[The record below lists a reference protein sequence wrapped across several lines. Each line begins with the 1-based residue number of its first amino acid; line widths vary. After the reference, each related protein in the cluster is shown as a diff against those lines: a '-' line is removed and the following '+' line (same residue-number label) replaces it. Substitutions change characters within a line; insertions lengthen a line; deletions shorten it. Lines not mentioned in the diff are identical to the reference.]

1 MIMLPAFFA
10 EVHGFEISVIGII
23 IFLSKLIDII
33 TDPLVGWLNDK
44 NFFPRK
50 AYLLIGGI
58 LSGLAL
64 TQLFLKQDID
74 QEIFLFVWLSILYLG
89 WTMFQIPYLSIGY
102 DLEKN
107 YFLRTK
113 LSATR
118 EFFILLG
125 LFSSLGIPMFFSIS
139 NEKLLENIVFIA
151 LLFGSIGLILFC
163 SLIPENRRINKRK
176 VKFKKVI
183 ENLKKNIYFSRIFF
197 VLVVNNL
204 ANVFPM
210 VLFAFFITYVL
221 GGDDSNRQTTL
232 FFYFLFA
239 IIGVPFWTII
249 SKKYGKK
256 EVWSISLFLSA
267 IFFLLVFFLEND
279 NFYFIEMNTRI
290 QVEHPVTE
298 SVTGIDLVKLQLRI
312 ARDEEIQIKQEDII
326 LKGHAIECRI
336 NAENSETFLPSP
348 GKILEYHAPGGI
360 GVRMDSHLYKDYV
373 VPPYYDSLIAKVICR
388 ANDRED
394 ARARLERALDEMY
407 VLGIDTNLEMHR
419 KLINDP
425 NFINGNFNIN
435 YLENLNKE
443 K

>member
-23 IFLSKLIDII
+23 IFLSKLIDIT

-50 AYLLIGGI
+50 GYLLIGGI

-125 LFSSLGIPMFFSIS
+125 LFCSLGIPMFFSIS

-151 LLFGSIGLILFC
+151 TLFGLMGLILFC
-163 SLIPENRRINKRK
+163 SLIPENKRTNEK
-176 VKFKKVI
+176 KIKFKKVI
-183 ENLKKNIYFSRIFF
+183 KNLKKNIYFSKIFL

-239 IIGVPFWTII
+239 IMGVPFWTII

-256 EVWSISLFLSA
+256 EVWSLSLFMSA
-267 IFFLLVFFLEND
+267 MFFLLVFFLED
-279 NFYFIEMNTRI
+279 GNFVFFIIISCITGFCLGADLIIPPSI
-290 QVEHPVTE
+290 QADITDWHR
-298 SVTGIDLVKLQLRI
+298 SKFG
-312 ARDEEIQIKQEDII
+312 EDISGVLFSI
-326 LKGHAIECRI
+326 I
-336 NAENSETFLPSP
+336 TFLNKFAFAVVSIFVFGIMGVLDFDTDGEINTNVRLFIIISYALAPILLKLLAAYLLVNFKLKENELQ
-348 GKILEYHAPGGI
+348 KIQKKIYG
-360 GVRMDSHLYKDYV
+360 
-373 VPPYYDSLIAKVICR
+373 
-388 ANDRED
+388 
-394 ARARLERALDEMY
+394 
-407 VLGIDTNLEMHR
+407 
-419 KLINDP
+419 
-425 NFINGNFNIN
+425 
-435 YLENLNKE
+435 
-443 K
+443 

>member
-125 LFSSLGIPMFFSIS
+125 LFCSLGIPMFFSIS

-151 LLFGSIGLILFC
+151 TLFGLMGLILFC
-163 SLIPENRRINKRK
+163 SLIPENKRTNEK
-176 VKFKKVI
+176 KIKFKKVI
-183 ENLKKNIYFSRIFF
+183 KNIKKNIYFSKIFL

-256 EVWSISLFLSA
+256 EVWSLSLFMSA
-267 IFFLLVFFLEND
+267 MFFLLVFFLED
-279 NFYFIEMNTRI
+279 GNFVFFIIISCITGFCLGADLIIPPAI
-290 QVEHPVTE
+290 QADITDWHR
-298 SVTGIDLVKLQLRI
+298 SKFG
-312 ARDEEIQIKQEDII
+312 EDISGVLFSI
-326 LKGHAIECRI
+326 I
-336 NAENSETFLPSP
+336 TFLNKFAFAVVSIFVFGIMGVLDFDTDGEINTNVRLFIIISYALAPILLKLLAAYLLVNFKLKENELQ
-348 GKILEYHAPGGI
+348 KIQKKIYG
-360 GVRMDSHLYKDYV
+360 
-373 VPPYYDSLIAKVICR
+373 
-388 ANDRED
+388 
-394 ARARLERALDEMY
+394 
-407 VLGIDTNLEMHR
+407 
-419 KLINDP
+419 
-425 NFINGNFNIN
+425 
-435 YLENLNKE
+435 
-443 K
+443 

>member
-1 MIMLPAFFA
+1 MIMLPAFFT

-125 LFSSLGIPMFFSIS
+125 LFCSLGIPMFFSIS

-151 LLFGSIGLILFC
+151 TLFGLMGLILFC
-163 SLIPENRRINKRK
+163 SLIPENKRTNEK
-176 VKFKKVI
+176 KIKFKKVI
-183 ENLKKNIYFSRIFF
+183 KNLKKNIYFSKVFL

-256 EVWSISLFLSA
+256 EVWSLSLFMSA
-267 IFFLLVFFLEND
+267 MFFLLVFFLED
-279 NFYFIEMNTRI
+279 GNFVFFIIISCITGFCLGADLIIPPSI
-290 QVEHPVTE
+290 QADITDWHR
-298 SVTGIDLVKLQLRI
+298 SKFG
-312 ARDEEIQIKQEDII
+312 EDISGVLFSI
-326 LKGHAIECRI
+326 I
-336 NAENSETFLPSP
+336 TFLNKFAFAVVSIFVFGIMGVLDFDTDGEINTNVRLFIIISYALAPILLKLLAAYLLVNFKLKENELQ
-348 GKILEYHAPGGI
+348 KIQKKIYG
-360 GVRMDSHLYKDYV
+360 
-373 VPPYYDSLIAKVICR
+373 
-388 ANDRED
+388 
-394 ARARLERALDEMY
+394 
-407 VLGIDTNLEMHR
+407 
-419 KLINDP
+419 
-425 NFINGNFNIN
+425 
-435 YLENLNKE
+435 
-443 K
+443 

>member
-10 EVHGFEISVIGII
+10 EVHGFEISLIGII

-44 NFFPRK
+44 NFFTRK

-125 LFSSLGIPMFFSIS
+125 LFCSLGIPMFFSIS

-151 LLFGSIGLILFC
+151 TLFGLMGLILFC
-163 SLIPENRRINKRK
+163 SLIPENKRTNEK
-176 VKFKKVI
+176 KIKFKKVI
-183 ENLKKNIYFSRIFF
+183 KNLKKNIYFSKIFL

-239 IIGVPFWTII
+239 IMGVPFWTII

-256 EVWSISLFLSA
+256 EVWSLSLFISA
-267 IFFLLVFFLEND
+267 MFFLLVFFLED
-279 NFYFIEMNTRI
+279 GNFVFFIIISCITGFCLGADLIIPPSI
-290 QVEHPVTE
+290 QADITDWHR
-298 SVTGIDLVKLQLRI
+298 SKFG
-312 ARDEEIQIKQEDII
+312 EDISGVLFSI
-326 LKGHAIECRI
+326 I
-336 NAENSETFLPSP
+336 TFLNKFAFAVVSIFVFGIMGVLDFDTDGEINTNVRLFIIISYALAPILLKLLAAYLLVNFKLKENELQ
-348 GKILEYHAPGGI
+348 KIQKKIYG
-360 GVRMDSHLYKDYV
+360 
-373 VPPYYDSLIAKVICR
+373 
-388 ANDRED
+388 
-394 ARARLERALDEMY
+394 
-407 VLGIDTNLEMHR
+407 
-419 KLINDP
+419 
-425 NFINGNFNIN
+425 
-435 YLENLNKE
+435 
-443 K
+443 

>member
-125 LFSSLGIPMFFSIS
+125 LFCSLGIPMFFSIS

-151 LLFGSIGLILFC
+151 TLFGLMGLILFC
-163 SLIPENRRINKRK
+163 SLIPENKRTNEK
-176 VKFKKVI
+176 KIKFKKVI
-183 ENLKKNIYFSRIFF
+183 KNLKKNIYFSKIFL

-239 IIGVPFWTII
+239 IMGVPFWTII

-256 EVWSISLFLSA
+256 EVWSLSLFMSA
-267 IFFLLVFFLEND
+267 MFFLLVFFLED
-279 NFYFIEMNTRI
+279 GNFVFFIIISCITGFCLGADLIIPPSI
-290 QVEHPVTE
+290 QADITDWHR
-298 SVTGIDLVKLQLRI
+298 SKFG
-312 ARDEEIQIKQEDII
+312 EDISGVLFSI
-326 LKGHAIECRI
+326 I
-336 NAENSETFLPSP
+336 TFLNKFAFAVVSIFVFGIMGVLDFDTDGEINTNVRLFIIISYAMAPILLKLLAAYLLVNFKLKENELQ
-348 GKILEYHAPGGI
+348 KIQKKIYG
-360 GVRMDSHLYKDYV
+360 
-373 VPPYYDSLIAKVICR
+373 
-388 ANDRED
+388 
-394 ARARLERALDEMY
+394 
-407 VLGIDTNLEMHR
+407 
-419 KLINDP
+419 
-425 NFINGNFNIN
+425 
-435 YLENLNKE
+435 
-443 K
+443 

>member
-125 LFSSLGIPMFFSIS
+125 LFCSLGIPMFFSIS

-151 LLFGSIGLILFC
+151 TLFGLMGLILFC
-163 SLIPENRRINKRK
+163 SLIPENKRTNEK
-176 VKFKKVI
+176 KIKFKKVI
-183 ENLKKNIYFSRIFF
+183 KNLKKNIYFSKIFL

-239 IIGVPFWTII
+239 IVGVPFWTII

-256 EVWSISLFLSA
+256 EVWSLSLFMSA
-267 IFFLLVFFLEND
+267 MFFLLVFFLED
-279 NFYFIEMNTRI
+279 GNFVFFIIISCITGFCLGADLIIPPSI
-290 QVEHPVTE
+290 QADITDWHR
-298 SVTGIDLVKLQLRI
+298 SKFG
-312 ARDEEIQIKQEDII
+312 EDISGVLFSI
-326 LKGHAIECRI
+326 I
-336 NAENSETFLPSP
+336 TFLNKFAFAVVSIFVFGIMGVLDFDTDGEINTNVRLFIIISYALAPILLKLLAAYLLLNFKLKENELQ
-348 GKILEYHAPGGI
+348 KIQKKIYG
-360 GVRMDSHLYKDYV
+360 
-373 VPPYYDSLIAKVICR
+373 
-388 ANDRED
+388 
-394 ARARLERALDEMY
+394 
-407 VLGIDTNLEMHR
+407 
-419 KLINDP
+419 
-425 NFINGNFNIN
+425 
-435 YLENLNKE
+435 
-443 K
+443 

>member
-125 LFSSLGIPMFFSIS
+125 LFCSLGIPMFFSIS

-151 LLFGSIGLILFC
+151 TLFGLMGLILFC
-163 SLIPENRRINKRK
+163 SLIPENKRTNEK
-176 VKFKKVI
+176 KMKFKKVI
-183 ENLKKNIYFSRIFF
+183 KNLKKNIYFSKIFL

-239 IIGVPFWTII
+239 IMGVPFWTII

-256 EVWSISLFLSA
+256 EVWSLSLFMSA
-267 IFFLLVFFLEND
+267 MFFLLVFFLED
-279 NFYFIEMNTRI
+279 GNFVFFIIISCITGFCLGADLIIPPSI
-290 QVEHPVTE
+290 QADITDWHR
-298 SVTGIDLVKLQLRI
+298 SKFG
-312 ARDEEIQIKQEDII
+312 EDISGVLFSI
-326 LKGHAIECRI
+326 I
-336 NAENSETFLPSP
+336 TFLNNFAFALVSIFIFGIMGVLDFDTDGEINTNVRLFIIISYALAPILLKLLAAYLLVNFKLKENELQ
-348 GKILEYHAPGGI
+348 KIQKKIYG
-360 GVRMDSHLYKDYV
+360 
-373 VPPYYDSLIAKVICR
+373 
-388 ANDRED
+388 
-394 ARARLERALDEMY
+394 
-407 VLGIDTNLEMHR
+407 
-419 KLINDP
+419 
-425 NFINGNFNIN
+425 
-435 YLENLNKE
+435 
-443 K
+443 

>member
-125 LFSSLGIPMFFSIS
+125 LFCSLGIPMFFSIS

-151 LLFGSIGLILFC
+151 TLFGLMGLILFC
-163 SLIPENRRINKRK
+163 SLIPENKRTNEK
-176 VKFKKVI
+176 KIKFKKVI
-183 ENLKKNIYFSRIFF
+183 KNLKKNIYFSKIFL

-210 VLFAFFITYVL
+210 VLFAFFNTYVL

-239 IIGVPFWTII
+239 IMGVPFWTII

-256 EVWSISLFLSA
+256 EVWSLSLFMSA
-267 IFFLLVFFLEND
+267 MFFLLVFFLED
-279 NFYFIEMNTRI
+279 GNFLFFIIISCITGFCLGADLIIPPSI
-290 QVEHPVTE
+290 QADITDWHR
-298 SVTGIDLVKLQLRI
+298 SKFG
-312 ARDEEIQIKQEDII
+312 EDISGVLFSI
-326 LKGHAIECRI
+326 I
-336 NAENSETFLPSP
+336 TFLNKFAFAVVSIFVFGIMGVLDFDTDGEINTNVRLFIIISYALAPILLKLLAAYLLVNFKLKENELQ
-348 GKILEYHAPGGI
+348 KIQKKIYG
-360 GVRMDSHLYKDYV
+360 
-373 VPPYYDSLIAKVICR
+373 
-388 ANDRED
+388 
-394 ARARLERALDEMY
+394 
-407 VLGIDTNLEMHR
+407 
-419 KLINDP
+419 
-425 NFINGNFNIN
+425 
-435 YLENLNKE
+435 
-443 K
+443 

>member
-125 LFSSLGIPMFFSIS
+125 LFCSLGIPMFFSIS

-151 LLFGSIGLILFC
+151 TLFGLMGLILFC
-163 SLIPENRRINKRK
+163 SLIPENKRTNEK
-176 VKFKKVI
+176 KIKFKKVI
-183 ENLKKNIYFSRIFF
+183 KNLKKNIYFSKIFL

-239 IIGVPFWTII
+239 IMGVPFWTII

-256 EVWSISLFLSA
+256 EVWSLSLFMSA
-267 IFFLLVFFLEND
+267 MFFLLVFFLED
-279 NFYFIEMNTRI
+279 GNFVFFIIISCITGFCLGADLIIPPSI
-290 QVEHPVTE
+290 QADITDWHR
-298 SVTGIDLVKLQLRI
+298 SKFG
-312 ARDEEIQIKQEDII
+312 EDISGVLFSI
-326 LKGHAIECRI
+326 I
-336 NAENSETFLPSP
+336 TFLNKFAFAVVSIFVFGIMGVLDFDTDGEINTNVRLFIIISYALAPILLKLLAAYLLVNYKLKENELQ
-348 GKILEYHAPGGI
+348 KIQKKIYG
-360 GVRMDSHLYKDYV
+360 
-373 VPPYYDSLIAKVICR
+373 
-388 ANDRED
+388 
-394 ARARLERALDEMY
+394 
-407 VLGIDTNLEMHR
+407 
-419 KLINDP
+419 
-425 NFINGNFNIN
+425 
-435 YLENLNKE
+435 
-443 K
+443 

>member
-125 LFSSLGIPMFFSIS
+125 LFCSLGIPMFFSIS

-151 LLFGSIGLILFC
+151 TLFGLMGLILFC
-163 SLIPENRRINKRK
+163 SLIPENKRTNEK
-176 VKFKKVI
+176 KIKFKKVI
-183 ENLKKNIYFSRIFF
+183 KNLKKNIYFSKIFL

-239 IIGVPFWTII
+239 IVGVPFWTII

-256 EVWSISLFLSA
+256 EVWSLSLFMSA
-267 IFFLLVFFLEND
+267 MFFLLVFFLED
-279 NFYFIEMNTRI
+279 GNFVFFIIISCITGFCLGADLIIPPSI
-290 QVEHPVTE
+290 QADITDWHR
-298 SVTGIDLVKLQLRI
+298 SKFG
-312 ARDEEIQIKQEDII
+312 EDISGVLFSI
-326 LKGHAIECRI
+326 I
-336 NAENSETFLPSP
+336 TFLNKFAFAVVSIFVFGIMGVLDFDTDGEINTNVRLFIIISYALAPILLKLLAAYLLVNFKLKENELQ
-348 GKILEYHAPGGI
+348 KIQKKIYG
-360 GVRMDSHLYKDYV
+360 
-373 VPPYYDSLIAKVICR
+373 
-388 ANDRED
+388 
-394 ARARLERALDEMY
+394 
-407 VLGIDTNLEMHR
+407 
-419 KLINDP
+419 
-425 NFINGNFNIN
+425 
-435 YLENLNKE
+435 
-443 K
+443 

>member
-125 LFSSLGIPMFFSIS
+125 LFCSLGIPMFFSIS

-151 LLFGSIGLILFC
+151 TLFGLMGLILFC
-163 SLIPENRRINKRK
+163 SLIPENKRTNEK
-176 VKFKKVI
+176 KIKFKKI
-183 ENLKKNIYFSRIFF
+183 KKNLKKNIYFSKIFL

-256 EVWSISLFLSA
+256 EVWSLSLFMSA
-267 IFFLLVFFLEND
+267 MFFLLVFFLED
-279 NFYFIEMNTRI
+279 GNFVFFIIISCITGFCLGADLIIPPSI
-290 QVEHPVTE
+290 QADITDWHR
-298 SVTGIDLVKLQLRI
+298 SKFG
-312 ARDEEIQIKQEDII
+312 EDISGVLFSI
-326 LKGHAIECRI
+326 I
-336 NAENSETFLPSP
+336 TFLNKFAFAVVSIFVFGIMGVLDFDTDGEINTNVRLFIIISYALAPILLKLLAAYLLVNFKLKENELQ
-348 GKILEYHAPGGI
+348 KIQKKIYG
-360 GVRMDSHLYKDYV
+360 
-373 VPPYYDSLIAKVICR
+373 
-388 ANDRED
+388 
-394 ARARLERALDEMY
+394 
-407 VLGIDTNLEMHR
+407 
-419 KLINDP
+419 
-425 NFINGNFNIN
+425 
-435 YLENLNKE
+435 
-443 K
+443 

>member
-125 LFSSLGIPMFFSIS
+125 LFCSLGIPMFFSIS

-151 LLFGSIGLILFC
+151 TLFGLMGLILFC
-163 SLIPENRRINKRK
+163 SLIPENKRTNEK
-176 VKFKKVI
+176 KIKFKKVI
-183 ENLKKNIYFSRIFF
+183 KNLKKNIYFSKIFL

-221 GGDDSNRQTTL
+221 GGDDSNRQITL

-239 IIGVPFWTII
+239 IMGVPFWTII

-256 EVWSISLFLSA
+256 EVWSLSLFMSA
-267 IFFLLVFFLEND
+267 MFFLLVFFLED
-279 NFYFIEMNTRI
+279 GNFVFFIIISCLTGFCLGADLIIPPSI
-290 QVEHPVTE
+290 QADITDWHR
-298 SVTGIDLVKLQLRI
+298 SKFG
-312 ARDEEIQIKQEDII
+312 EDISGVLFSI
-326 LKGHAIECRI
+326 I
-336 NAENSETFLPSP
+336 TFLNKFAFAVVSIFVFGIMGVLDFDTDGEINTNVRLFIIISYALAPILLKLLAAYLLVNFKLKENELQ
-348 GKILEYHAPGGI
+348 KIQKKIYG
-360 GVRMDSHLYKDYV
+360 
-373 VPPYYDSLIAKVICR
+373 
-388 ANDRED
+388 
-394 ARARLERALDEMY
+394 
-407 VLGIDTNLEMHR
+407 
-419 KLINDP
+419 
-425 NFINGNFNIN
+425 
-435 YLENLNKE
+435 
-443 K
+443 

>member
-10 EVHGFEISVIGII
+10 EVHGFEISLIGII

-125 LFSSLGIPMFFSIS
+125 LFCSLGIPMFFSIS

-151 LLFGSIGLILFC
+151 TLFGLMGLILFC
-163 SLIPENRRINKRK
+163 SLIPEKKRTNEK
-176 VKFKKVI
+176 KIKFKKVI
-183 ENLKKNIYFSRIFF
+183 KNLKKNIYFSKIFL

-239 IIGVPFWTII
+239 IMGVPFWTII

-256 EVWSISLFLSA
+256 EVWSLSLFMSA
-267 IFFLLVFFLEND
+267 MFFLLVFFLED
-279 NFYFIEMNTRI
+279 GNFLFFIIISCITGFCLGADLIIPPSI
-290 QVEHPVTE
+290 QADITDWHR
-298 SVTGIDLVKLQLRI
+298 SKFG
-312 ARDEEIQIKQEDII
+312 EDISGVLFSI
-326 LKGHAIECRI
+326 I
-336 NAENSETFLPSP
+336 TFLNKFAFAVVSIFVFGIMGVLDFDTDGEINTNVRLFIIISYALAPILLKLLAAYLLVNFKLKENELQ
-348 GKILEYHAPGGI
+348 KIQKKIYG
-360 GVRMDSHLYKDYV
+360 
-373 VPPYYDSLIAKVICR
+373 
-388 ANDRED
+388 
-394 ARARLERALDEMY
+394 
-407 VLGIDTNLEMHR
+407 
-419 KLINDP
+419 
-425 NFINGNFNIN
+425 
-435 YLENLNKE
+435 
-443 K
+443 

>member
-125 LFSSLGIPMFFSIS
+125 LFCSLGIPMFFSIS
-139 NEKLLENIVFIA
+139 NAKLLENIVFIA
-151 LLFGSIGLILFC
+151 TLFGLMGLILFC
-163 SLIPENRRINKRK
+163 SLIPENKRTNEEK
-176 VKFKKVI
+176 IKFKKVI
-183 ENLKKNIYFSRIFF
+183 KNLKKNIYFSKIFL

-239 IIGVPFWTII
+239 IMGVPFWTII

-256 EVWSISLFLSA
+256 EVWSLSLFMSA
-267 IFFLLVFFLEND
+267 MFFLLVFFLED
-279 NFYFIEMNTRI
+279 GNFVFFIIISCITGFCLGADLIIPPSI
-290 QVEHPVTE
+290 QADITDWHR
-298 SVTGIDLVKLQLRI
+298 SKFG
-312 ARDEEIQIKQEDII
+312 EDISGVLFSI
-326 LKGHAIECRI
+326 I
-336 NAENSETFLPSP
+336 TFLNKFAFAVVSIFVFGIMGVLDFDTDGEINTNVRLFIIISYALAPILLKLLAAYLLVNFKLKENELQ
-348 GKILEYHAPGGI
+348 KIQKKIYG
-360 GVRMDSHLYKDYV
+360 
-373 VPPYYDSLIAKVICR
+373 
-388 ANDRED
+388 
-394 ARARLERALDEMY
+394 
-407 VLGIDTNLEMHR
+407 
-419 KLINDP
+419 
-425 NFINGNFNIN
+425 
-435 YLENLNKE
+435 
-443 K
+443 

>member
-125 LFSSLGIPMFFSIS
+125 LFCSLGIPMFFNIS

-151 LLFGSIGLILFC
+151 TLFGLMGLILFC
-163 SLIPENRRINKRK
+163 SLIPENKRTNEK
-176 VKFKKVI
+176 KIKFKKVI
-183 ENLKKNIYFSRIFF
+183 KNLKKNIYFSKIFL

-239 IIGVPFWTII
+239 IMGVPFWTII

-256 EVWSISLFLSA
+256 EVWSLSLFMSA
-267 IFFLLVFFLEND
+267 MFFLLVFFLED
-279 NFYFIEMNTRI
+279 GNFVFFIIISCITGFCLGADLIIPPSI
-290 QVEHPVTE
+290 QADITDWHR
-298 SVTGIDLVKLQLRI
+298 SKFG
-312 ARDEEIQIKQEDII
+312 EDISGVLFSI
-326 LKGHAIECRI
+326 I
-336 NAENSETFLPSP
+336 TFLNKFAFAVVSIFVFGIMGVLDFDTDGEINTNVRLFIIISYALAPILLKLLAAYLLVNFKLKENELQ
-348 GKILEYHAPGGI
+348 KIQKKIYG
-360 GVRMDSHLYKDYV
+360 
-373 VPPYYDSLIAKVICR
+373 
-388 ANDRED
+388 
-394 ARARLERALDEMY
+394 
-407 VLGIDTNLEMHR
+407 
-419 KLINDP
+419 
-425 NFINGNFNIN
+425 
-435 YLENLNKE
+435 
-443 K
+443 

>member
-10 EVHGFEISVIGII
+10 EVHGFEISLIGII

-125 LFSSLGIPMFFSIS
+125 LFCSLGIPMFFSIS

-151 LLFGSIGLILFC
+151 TLFGLMGLILFC
-163 SLIPENRRINKRK
+163 SLIPENKRTNEK
-176 VKFKKVI
+176 KIKFKKVI
-183 ENLKKNIYFSRIFF
+183 KNLKKNIYFSKIFL

-221 GGDDSNRQTTL
+221 GGDDSNRQITL

-239 IIGVPFWTII
+239 IMGVPFWTII

-256 EVWSISLFLSA
+256 EVWSLSLFMSA
-267 IFFLLVFFLEND
+267 MFFLLVFFLED
-279 NFYFIEMNTRI
+279 GNFVFFIIISCITGFCLGADLIIPPSI
-290 QVEHPVTE
+290 QADITDWHR
-298 SVTGIDLVKLQLRI
+298 SKFG
-312 ARDEEIQIKQEDII
+312 EDISGVLFSI
-326 LKGHAIECRI
+326 I
-336 NAENSETFLPSP
+336 TFLNKFAFAVVSIFVFGIMGVLDFDTDGEINTNVRLFIIISYALAPILLKLLAAYLLVNFKLKENELQ
-348 GKILEYHAPGGI
+348 KIQKKIYG
-360 GVRMDSHLYKDYV
+360 
-373 VPPYYDSLIAKVICR
+373 
-388 ANDRED
+388 
-394 ARARLERALDEMY
+394 
-407 VLGIDTNLEMHR
+407 
-419 KLINDP
+419 
-425 NFINGNFNIN
+425 
-435 YLENLNKE
+435 
-443 K
+443 

>member
-23 IFLSKLIDII
+23 IFLSKLIDVM

-50 AYLLIGGI
+50 VFLLTGGV

-64 TQLFLKQDID
+64 IQLFLNKDID
-74 QEIFLFVWLSILYLG
+74 QEIFLLVWLSILYLG

-232 FFYFLFA
+232 FFYFFFA
-239 IIGVPFWTII
+239 IISVPIWTII

-256 EVWSISLFLSA
+256 EVWSLSLFLSA
-267 IFFLLVFFLEND
+267 FFFLLVFFLENG
-279 NFYFIEMNTRI
+279 NFLFFIIISCITGFCLGADLIIPPSI
-290 QVEHPVTE
+290 QADITDWHR
-298 SVTGIDLVKLQLRI
+298 SKFG
-312 ARDEEIQIKQEDII
+312 EDISGVLFSI
-326 LKGHAIECRI
+326 I
-336 NAENSETFLPSP
+336 TFLNKFAFAVVSIFVFGIMGVLDFDTDGEINTNVRLFIIISYALAPILLKLLAAYLLVNFKLKENELQ
-348 GKILEYHAPGGI
+348 KIQKKIYG
-360 GVRMDSHLYKDYV
+360 
-373 VPPYYDSLIAKVICR
+373 
-388 ANDRED
+388 
-394 ARARLERALDEMY
+394 
-407 VLGIDTNLEMHR
+407 
-419 KLINDP
+419 
-425 NFINGNFNIN
+425 
-435 YLENLNKE
+435 
-443 K
+443 

>member
-125 LFSSLGIPMFFSIS
+125 LFCSLGIPMFFSIS

-151 LLFGSIGLILFC
+151 TLFGLMGLILFC
-163 SLIPENRRINKRK
+163 SLIPENKRTNEK
-176 VKFKKVI
+176 KIKFKKVI
-183 ENLKKNIYFSRIFF
+183 KNLKKNIYFSKIFL

-239 IIGVPFWTII
+239 IMGVPFWTII

-256 EVWSISLFLSA
+256 EVWSLSLFMSA
-267 IFFLLVFFLEND
+267 MFFLLVFFLED
-279 NFYFIEMNTRI
+279 GNFVFFIIISCITGFCLGADLIIPPSI
-290 QVEHPVTE
+290 QADITDWHR
-298 SVTGIDLVKLQLRI
+298 SKFG
-312 ARDEEIQIKQEDII
+312 EDISGVLFSI
-326 LKGHAIECRI
+326 I
-336 NAENSETFLPSP
+336 TFLNKFAFAVVSIFVFGIMGVLDFDTDGEINTYVRIIIIISYALAPILLKLLAAYLLVNFKLKENELQ
-348 GKILEYHAPGGI
+348 KIQKKIYG
-360 GVRMDSHLYKDYV
+360 
-373 VPPYYDSLIAKVICR
+373 
-388 ANDRED
+388 
-394 ARARLERALDEMY
+394 
-407 VLGIDTNLEMHR
+407 
-419 KLINDP
+419 
-425 NFINGNFNIN
+425 
-435 YLENLNKE
+435 
-443 K
+443 

>member
-33 TDPLVGWLNDK
+33 TDPLVGLLNDK

-125 LFSSLGIPMFFSIS
+125 LFCSLGIPMFFSIS

-151 LLFGSIGLILFC
+151 TLFGLMGLILFC
-163 SLIPENRRINKRK
+163 SLIPENKRTNEK
-176 VKFKKVI
+176 KIKFKKVI
-183 ENLKKNIYFSRIFF
+183 KNLKKNIFFSKIFLI
-197 VLVVNNL
+197 LVVNNL

-239 IIGVPFWTII
+239 IMGVPFWTII

-256 EVWSISLFLSA
+256 EVWSLSLFMSA
-267 IFFLLVFFLEND
+267 MFFLLVFFLED
-279 NFYFIEMNTRI
+279 GNFVFFIIISCITGFCLGADLIIPPSI
-290 QVEHPVTE
+290 QADITDWHR
-298 SVTGIDLVKLQLRI
+298 SKFG
-312 ARDEEIQIKQEDII
+312 EDISGVLFSI
-326 LKGHAIECRI
+326 I
-336 NAENSETFLPSP
+336 TFLNKFAFAVVSIFVFGIMGVLDFDTDGEINTNVRLFIIISYALAPILLKLLAAYLLVNFKLKENELQ
-348 GKILEYHAPGGI
+348 KIQKKIYG
-360 GVRMDSHLYKDYV
+360 
-373 VPPYYDSLIAKVICR
+373 
-388 ANDRED
+388 
-394 ARARLERALDEMY
+394 
-407 VLGIDTNLEMHR
+407 
-419 KLINDP
+419 
-425 NFINGNFNIN
+425 
-435 YLENLNKE
+435 
-443 K
+443 

>member
-1 MIMLPAFFA
+1 MIMLPAFFT

-74 QEIFLFVWLSILYLG
+74 QEIFLLVWLSILYLG

-125 LFSSLGIPMFFSIS
+125 LFCSLGIPMFFSIS

-151 LLFGSIGLILFC
+151 TLFGLMGLILFC
-163 SLIPENRRINKRK
+163 SLIPENKRINEKK
-176 VKFKKVI
+176 IKFKKVI
-183 ENLKKNIYFSRIFF
+183 KNLKKNIYFLKIFL

-239 IIGVPFWTII
+239 IMGVPFWTII

-256 EVWSISLFLSA
+256 EVWSLSLLMSA
-267 IFFLLVFFLEND
+267 MFFLLVFFLED
-279 NFYFIEMNTRI
+279 GNFVFFIIISCITGFCLGADLIIPPSI
-290 QVEHPVTE
+290 QADITDWHR
-298 SVTGIDLVKLQLRI
+298 SKFG
-312 ARDEEIQIKQEDII
+312 EDISGVLFSI
-326 LKGHAIECRI
+326 I
-336 NAENSETFLPSP
+336 TFLNKFAFAVVSIFVFGIMGVLDFDTDGEINTNVRLFIIISYALAPILLKLLAAYLLVNFKLKENELQ
-348 GKILEYHAPGGI
+348 KIQKKIYG
-360 GVRMDSHLYKDYV
+360 
-373 VPPYYDSLIAKVICR
+373 
-388 ANDRED
+388 
-394 ARARLERALDEMY
+394 
-407 VLGIDTNLEMHR
+407 
-419 KLINDP
+419 
-425 NFINGNFNIN
+425 
-435 YLENLNKE
+435 
-443 K
+443 

>member
-1 MIMLPAFFA
+1 MIMLPAFFT

-44 NFFPRK
+44 NFLPRK

-64 TQLFLKQDID
+64 TQLFLKQDIG

-125 LFSSLGIPMFFSIS
+125 LFCSLGIPMFFSIS

-151 LLFGSIGLILFC
+151 TLFGLMGLILFC
-163 SLIPENRRINKRK
+163 SLIPENKRTNEK
-176 VKFKKVI
+176 KIKFKKI
-183 ENLKKNIYFSRIFF
+183 IKSLKKNIYFSKIFL

-239 IIGVPFWTII
+239 IMGVPFWTII

-256 EVWSISLFLSA
+256 EVWSLSLFMSA
-267 IFFLLVFFLEND
+267 MFFILVFFLED
-279 NFYFIEMNTRI
+279 GNFLFFIIISCITGFCLGADLIIPPSI
-290 QVEHPVTE
+290 QADITDWHR
-298 SVTGIDLVKLQLRI
+298 SKFG
-312 ARDEEIQIKQEDII
+312 EDISGVLFSI
-326 LKGHAIECRI
+326 I
-336 NAENSETFLPSP
+336 TFLNKFAFAVVSIFVFGIMGVLDFDTDGEINTNVRLFIIISYALAPILLKLLAAYLLVNFKLKENELQ
-348 GKILEYHAPGGI
+348 KIQKKIYG
-360 GVRMDSHLYKDYV
+360 
-373 VPPYYDSLIAKVICR
+373 
-388 ANDRED
+388 
-394 ARARLERALDEMY
+394 
-407 VLGIDTNLEMHR
+407 
-419 KLINDP
+419 
-425 NFINGNFNIN
+425 
-435 YLENLNKE
+435 
-443 K
+443 

>member
-10 EVHGFEISVIGII
+10 EVHGFEISVIGMI
-23 IFLSKLIDII
+23 IFLSKLIDVM

-50 AYLLIGGI
+50 VYLLIGGI

-113 LSATR
+113 LSAIR

-125 LFSSLGIPMFFSIS
+125 LFCSLGIPMFFSIS

-151 LLFGSIGLILFC
+151 TLFGLMGLILFC
-163 SLIPENRRINKRK
+163 SLIPENKRTNEK
-176 VKFKKVI
+176 KIKFKKVI
-183 ENLKKNIYFSRIFF
+183 KNLRKNIYFSKIFL

-239 IIGVPFWTII
+239 IMGVPFWTII

-256 EVWSISLFLSA
+256 EVWSLSLFMSA
-267 IFFLLVFFLEND
+267 MFFLLVFFLED
-279 NFYFIEMNTRI
+279 GNFVFFIIISCITGFCLGADLIIPPSI
-290 QVEHPVTE
+290 QADITDWHR
-298 SVTGIDLVKLQLRI
+298 SKFG
-312 ARDEEIQIKQEDII
+312 EDISGVLFSI
-326 LKGHAIECRI
+326 I
-336 NAENSETFLPSP
+336 TFLNKFAFAVVSIFVFGIMGVLDFDTDGEINTNVRLFIIISYALAPILLKLLAAYLLVNFKLKENELQ
-348 GKILEYHAPGGI
+348 KIQKKIYG
-360 GVRMDSHLYKDYV
+360 
-373 VPPYYDSLIAKVICR
+373 
-388 ANDRED
+388 
-394 ARARLERALDEMY
+394 
-407 VLGIDTNLEMHR
+407 
-419 KLINDP
+419 
-425 NFINGNFNIN
+425 
-435 YLENLNKE
+435 
-443 K
+443 

>member
-23 IFLSKLIDII
+23 IFLSKVIDVM

-50 AYLLIGGI
+50 VFLLIGGV

-64 TQLFLKQDID
+64 TQLFLNQDID
-74 QEIFLFVWLSILYLG
+74 QEIFLLVWLSILYLG

-125 LFSSLGIPMFFSIS
+125 LFCSLGIPMFFSIS
-139 NEKLLENIVFIA
+139 NEKLLENIVLIA
-151 LLFGSIGLILFC
+151 TLFGLIGLILFC
-163 SLIPENRRINKRK
+163 SLIPENKRTNEK
-176 VKFKKVI
+176 KIKFIKVI
-183 ENLKKNIYFSRIFF
+183 KNLRKNIYFSKIFF

-239 IIGVPFWTII
+239 IMGVPFWTII

-256 EVWSISLFLSA
+256 EVWSLSLFMSA
-267 IFFLLVFFLEND
+267 MFFLLVFFLED
-279 NFYFIEMNTRI
+279 GNFVFFIIISCITGFCLGADLIIPPSI
-290 QVEHPVTE
+290 QADITDWHR
-298 SVTGIDLVKLQLRI
+298 SKFG
-312 ARDEEIQIKQEDII
+312 EDISGVLFSI
-326 LKGHAIECRI
+326 I
-336 NAENSETFLPSP
+336 TFLNKFAFAVVSIFVFGIMGVLDFDTDGEINTNVRLFIIISYALAPILLKLLAAYLLVNFKLKENELQ
-348 GKILEYHAPGGI
+348 KIQKKIYG
-360 GVRMDSHLYKDYV
+360 
-373 VPPYYDSLIAKVICR
+373 
-388 ANDRED
+388 
-394 ARARLERALDEMY
+394 
-407 VLGIDTNLEMHR
+407 
-419 KLINDP
+419 
-425 NFINGNFNIN
+425 
-435 YLENLNKE
+435 
-443 K
+443 

>member
-1 MIMLPAFFA
+1 MIMLPAFFT

-33 TDPLVGWLNDK
+33 TDPLVGWLNDT

-125 LFSSLGIPMFFSIS
+125 LFCSLGIPMFFSIS

-151 LLFGSIGLILFC
+151 TLFGLMGLILFC
-163 SLIPENRRINKRK
+163 SLIPENKRTNEK
-176 VKFKKVI
+176 KIKFKKVI
-183 ENLKKNIYFSRIFF
+183 KNLKKNIYFSKIFF

-239 IIGVPFWTII
+239 IMGVPFWTII

-256 EVWSISLFLSA
+256 EVWSLSLFMSA
-267 IFFLLVFFLEND
+267 MFFLLVFFLED
-279 NFYFIEMNTRI
+279 GNFVFFIIISCITGFCLGADLIIPPSI
-290 QVEHPVTE
+290 QADITDWHR
-298 SVTGIDLVKLQLRI
+298 SKFG
-312 ARDEEIQIKQEDII
+312 EDISGVLFSI
-326 LKGHAIECRI
+326 I
-336 NAENSETFLPSP
+336 TFLNKFAFAVVSIFVFGIMGVLDFDTDGEINTNVRLFIIISYALAPILLKLLAAYLLVNFKLKENELQ
-348 GKILEYHAPGGI
+348 KIQKKIYG
-360 GVRMDSHLYKDYV
+360 
-373 VPPYYDSLIAKVICR
+373 
-388 ANDRED
+388 
-394 ARARLERALDEMY
+394 
-407 VLGIDTNLEMHR
+407 
-419 KLINDP
+419 
-425 NFINGNFNIN
+425 
-435 YLENLNKE
+435 
-443 K
+443 

>member
-10 EVHGFEISVIGII
+10 EVHGFEISLIGII

-125 LFSSLGIPMFFSIS
+125 LFCSLGIPMFFSIS

-151 LLFGSIGLILFC
+151 TLFGSIGLILFC

-239 IIGVPFWTII
+239 IMGVPFWTII

-256 EVWSISLFLSA
+256 EVWSLSLFMSA
-267 IFFLLVFFLEND
+267 MFFLLVFFLED
-279 NFYFIEMNTRI
+279 GNFVFFIIISCITGFCLGADLIIPPSI
-290 QVEHPVTE
+290 QADITDWHR
-298 SVTGIDLVKLQLRI
+298 SKFG
-312 ARDEEIQIKQEDII
+312 EDISGVLSSI
-326 LKGHAIECRI
+326 I
-336 NAENSETFLPSP
+336 TFLNKFAFALVSIFVFGIMGILDFDTDGEINTNVRLFIIISYALAPILLKLLAAYLLVNFKLKENELQ
-348 GKILEYHAPGGI
+348 KIQKKIYG
-360 GVRMDSHLYKDYV
+360 
-373 VPPYYDSLIAKVICR
+373 
-388 ANDRED
+388 
-394 ARARLERALDEMY
+394 
-407 VLGIDTNLEMHR
+407 
-419 KLINDP
+419 
-425 NFINGNFNIN
+425 
-435 YLENLNKE
+435 
-443 K
+443 

>member
-74 QEIFLFVWLSILYLG
+74 QEIFLFVWLSFLYLG

-125 LFSSLGIPMFFSIS
+125 LFCSLGIPMFFSIS

-151 LLFGSIGLILFC
+151 TLFGLMGLILFC
-163 SLIPENRRINKRK
+163 SLIPENKRTNEK
-176 VKFKKVI
+176 KIKFKKVI
-183 ENLKKNIYFSRIFF
+183 KNLKKNIYFSKIFL

-239 IIGVPFWTII
+239 IMGVPFWTII

-256 EVWSISLFLSA
+256 EVWSLSLFMSA
-267 IFFLLVFFLEND
+267 MFFLLVFFLED
-279 NFYFIEMNTRI
+279 GIFLFFIIISCITGFCLGEDLIIPPSI
-290 QVEHPVTE
+290 QADITDWHR
-298 SVTGIDLVKLQLRI
+298 SKFG
-312 ARDEEIQIKQEDII
+312 EDISGVLFSI
-326 LKGHAIECRI
+326 I
-336 NAENSETFLPSP
+336 TFLNKFAFAVVSIFVFGIMGVLDFDTDGEINTNVRLFIIISYALAPILLKLLAAYLLVNFKLKENELQ
-348 GKILEYHAPGGI
+348 KIQKKIYG
-360 GVRMDSHLYKDYV
+360 
-373 VPPYYDSLIAKVICR
+373 
-388 ANDRED
+388 
-394 ARARLERALDEMY
+394 
-407 VLGIDTNLEMHR
+407 
-419 KLINDP
+419 
-425 NFINGNFNIN
+425 
-435 YLENLNKE
+435 
-443 K
+443 

>member
-50 AYLLIGGI
+50 VYLLIGGI

-125 LFSSLGIPMFFSIS
+125 LFCSLGIPMFFSIS

-151 LLFGSIGLILFC
+151 TLFGLMGLILFC
-163 SLIPENRRINKRK
+163 SLIPENKRTNEK
-176 VKFKKVI
+176 KIKFKKVI
-183 ENLKKNIYFSRIFF
+183 KNLKKNMYFSKIFL

-239 IIGVPFWTII
+239 IMGVPFWTII

-256 EVWSISLFLSA
+256 EVWSLSLFMSA
-267 IFFLLVFFLEND
+267 MFFLLVFFLED
-279 NFYFIEMNTRI
+279 GNFLLFIIISCITGFCLGADLIIPPSI
-290 QVEHPVTE
+290 QADITDWHR
-298 SVTGIDLVKLQLRI
+298 SKFG
-312 ARDEEIQIKQEDII
+312 EDISGVLFSI
-326 LKGHAIECRI
+326 I
-336 NAENSETFLPSP
+336 TFLNKFAFAVVSIFVFGIMGVLDFDTDGEINTNVRLFIIISYALAPILLKLLAAYLLVNFKLKENELQ
-348 GKILEYHAPGGI
+348 KIQKKIYG
-360 GVRMDSHLYKDYV
+360 
-373 VPPYYDSLIAKVICR
+373 
-388 ANDRED
+388 
-394 ARARLERALDEMY
+394 
-407 VLGIDTNLEMHR
+407 
-419 KLINDP
+419 
-425 NFINGNFNIN
+425 
-435 YLENLNKE
+435 
-443 K
+443 

>member
-125 LFSSLGIPMFFSIS
+125 LFCSLGIPMFFSIS

-151 LLFGSIGLILFC
+151 TLFGLMGLILFC
-163 SLIPENRRINKRK
+163 SLIPENKRTNEK
-176 VKFKKVI
+176 KIKFKKVI
-183 ENLKKNIYFSRIFF
+183 KNLKKNIYFSKIFL

-239 IIGVPFWTII
+239 IMGVPFWTII

-256 EVWSISLFLSA
+256 EVWSLSLFMSA
-267 IFFLLVFFLEND
+267 MFFLLVFFLED
-279 NFYFIEMNTRI
+279 GNFLFFIIISCITGFCLGADLIIPPSI
-290 QVEHPVTE
+290 QADITDWHR
-298 SVTGIDLVKLQLRI
+298 SKFG
-312 ARDEEIQIKQEDII
+312 EDISGVLFSI
-326 LKGHAIECRI
+326 I
-336 NAENSETFLPSP
+336 TFLNKFAFAVVSIFVFGIMGVLDFDTDGEINTNVRLFIIISYALAPILLKLLAAYLLVNFKLKENELQ
-348 GKILEYHAPGGI
+348 KIQKKIYG
-360 GVRMDSHLYKDYV
+360 
-373 VPPYYDSLIAKVICR
+373 
-388 ANDRED
+388 
-394 ARARLERALDEMY
+394 
-407 VLGIDTNLEMHR
+407 
-419 KLINDP
+419 
-425 NFINGNFNIN
+425 
-435 YLENLNKE
+435 
-443 K
+443 